1 MTNAACAE
9 CSSDG
14 DDSAVVV
21 RSTTATVKRPKTRC
35 QSKKLSFWSVGH
47 ARREPREPRRGAAGD
62 SDAGRRE
69 RGGSASVGE
78 VGEAAGGEGGSVK
91 ATSLARRPVADRLA
105 VVRWEGVAAVVRR
118 GPGTSRRPAML
129 LAPRGRHTAKA
140 AQVWVGRK
148 RAMVGGRVATE
159 GTVR

>member
-148 RAMVGGRVATE
+148 RAMVGGRVAKE

>member
-9 CSSDG
+9 CSSEG

-47 ARREPREPRRGAAGD
+47 AGRREPREPRRGAAGD

-78 VGEAAGGEGGSVK
+78 EEEATGGGKGSVK
-91 ATSLARRPVADRLA
+91 ATSLARRPAADRLA
-105 VVRWEGVAAVVRR
+105 VAGWEGIAAVARR
-118 GPGTSRRPAML
+118 GPATSRWPTTL
-129 LAPRGRHTAKA
+129 LAPRGRPTANA
-140 AQVWVGRK
+140 ATVWVGWK
-148 RAMVGGRVATE
+148 GAMLGG
-159 GTVR
+159 